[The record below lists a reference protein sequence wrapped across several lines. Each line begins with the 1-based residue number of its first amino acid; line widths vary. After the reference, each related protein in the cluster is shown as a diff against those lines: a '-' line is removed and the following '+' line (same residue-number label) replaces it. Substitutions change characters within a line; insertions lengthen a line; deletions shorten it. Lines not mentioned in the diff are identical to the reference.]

1 MKTHMPSLCIAV
13 SLCANAFAQDPSCE
27 AVQKQAS
34 DATRYT
40 RDIANVAAPTDLDFD
55 SNFGIGGGTQIYDFN
70 SGIYT
75 RDWGMRT
82 FYRSELDG
90 SAGGIPVF
98 RTFRYVAGVHWH
110 NGTWDVAIGRTDPA
124 TGLVATSTVF
134 PSGKLTLQTTLTEA
148 QDVAFD
154 GNRRLYFTGQS
165 SLFLFGNAFT
175 TFCFDIDTG
184 AACAGFASGSTVGY
198 SYTVFDAPDG
208 DAGRLGSIAH
218 RIVFDPAGYLFIG
231 GESNLSVGMQLA
243 LTKIDAITGQ
253 AVASFGTNGN
263 ATYQIE
269 FGDTIDQT
277 LMTMARRP
285 AATPGPDLLYIGG
298 TYKRAFNGDSEGY
311 ISAISPTTGVVQAT
325 QYVYYEDDNTGY
337 KKDSV
342 NAITVLANGKIAFA
356 GSSDTDF
363 LNVPATLVG
372 RLDWTANAYF
382 LYDPSFCGTG
392 LCVRSNHSSFGSN
405 FSNAIPV
412 AIGER
417 PGNRD
422 LVISTQ
428 GNLFAI
434 GSPQVI
440 HIEQYGAN
448 GSTYH
453 AGNYIAV
460 TGTGSNDTTWAGPG
474 LDVSDEFVTV
484 TGTRLW
490 GPTIDD
496 DVDFVV
502 GQLKANDSIFA
513 DQFGGPHSD

>member
-1 MKTHMPSLCIAV
+1 MKIYLLSLCVALL
-13 SLCANAFAQDPSCE
+13 LCGNAFAQNESLE
-27 AVQKQAS
+27 AGRKGAV
-34 DATRYT
+34 DVTRYNPHVV
-40 RDIANVAAPTDLDFD
+40 DVIAPTDLDLD
-55 SNFGIGGGTQIYDFN
+55 PNFGIGGGTQIYDFN
-70 SGIYT
+70 SGTYT

-90 SAGGIPVF
+90 SAGGIPIF
-98 RTFRYVAGVHWH
+98 HTFGYVAGVHWH
-110 NGTWDVAIGRTDPA
+110 NGTWDVAIGRTDPV
-124 TGLVATSTVF
+124 TGFVATSTVF

-154 GNRRLYFTGQS
+154 GTHRLYFTGQS

-198 SYTVFDAPDG
+198 SYTVFDAPGG
-208 DAGRLGSIAH
+208 DTSRLGSIAH
-218 RIVFDPAGYLFIG
+218 RIVYDPGGYLFIG

-243 LTKIDAITGQ
+243 LTKINAVTGQ

-298 TYKRAFNGDSEGY
+298 TYKRALNGDYEGY
-311 ISAISPTTGVVQAT
+311 ISAISATTGVVQAT
-325 QYVYYEDDNTGY
+325 QYIYYEDDNTGY

-356 GSSDTDF
+356 GSSDTDL

-372 RLDWTANAYF
+372 RLNSLAGG
-382 LYDPSFCGTG
+382 LEYDPSFCGTG

-405 FSNAIPV
+405 FSNAIPI

-440 HIEQYGAN
+440 RIEQYGASGN
-448 GSTYH
+448 TYH
-453 AGNYIAV
+453 AGNYVAV